1 MQNFL
6 GKTVVITGG
15 GSGIG
20 EALARK
26 AAALGMAVVLADID
40 LAAAERV
47 AAKLSSHG
55 ARVLAVQADVAD
67 AASVAALAEAAWE
80 AFGSVDLLCNN
91 AGVVPSGRYRPV
103 WEYPLEDWQWSFGV
117 NTMGIVHGLRSFVP
131 RMLEQGTPGHILN
144 TASVAGLISGAGS
157 PVYSAAKHAAVRI
170 TEALYASLIER
181 QAPIGVTL
189 LCPGLVAT
197 AIYHSERNRPA
208 ALTPAAGIAEE
219 TPELQAVADN
229 LYKNALSADAV
240 AEQSFAAIRDNRLY
254 VLTSD
259 QFDPTI
265 RERADA
271 ILSRRNPSFE
281 SLLALSKGDVEAQER
296 DRPA

>member
-6 GKTVVITGG
+6 GKTAVITGG

-20 EALARK
+20 EALGRK

-40 LAAAERV
+40 VAAAERV
-47 AAKLSSHG
+47 AADLSSKG

-80 AFGSVDLLCNN
+80 RFGSVDLLCNN

-131 RMLEQGTPGHILN
+131 RMLEQETEGHILN

-181 QAPIGVTL
+181 KAPIGVTL

-197 AIYHSERNRPA
+197 AIYESERNRPA
-208 ALTPAAGIAEE
+208 ALRPAAGIAAE
-219 TPELQAVADN
+219 TPELQAIADN
-229 LYKNALSADAV
+229 LYRNALSADAV

-259 QFDPTI
+259 QFDAPI

-271 ILSRRNPSFE
+271 ILARRNPGFE
-281 SLLALSKGDVEAQER
+281 SLLALSKGDVEAQGR
-296 DRPA
+296 DRSA